1 MAEEKMPITT
11 SSEDIPIRRLS
22 DSQLRRESKRRRILA
37 SAISATGSVLT
48 MVFAIGAQSVLSP
61 IYAFLAIAVLF
72 GANLFLIFL
81 MFRWMT
87 VPAKEA
93 ARRRKNSVLAML
105 GVAPLPEP

>member
-1 MAEEKMPITT
+1 MPLTT
-11 SSEDIPIRRLS
+11 LSEDIPIRRLS

-48 MVFAIGAQSVLSP
+48 MVFAIGTQSVLPP
-61 IYAFLAIAVLF
+61 IYAFLGIAILF
-72 GANLFLIFL
+72 GANLFLVFL

-105 GVAPLPEP
+105 GVTPLPEP